1 MRSPQLQE
9 DDILYED
16 NHLLVVNKKA
26 GWPVQGDAS
35 GDESVVEMSKAFL
48 KEKYGKP
55 GNVFAGLVH
64 RIDRPVSGLVL
75 IAKTSKALSRM
86 TKSFQSRE
94 VEKYYLAVTLG
105 KTPVER
111 GFLEDELLKDRS
123 RNQVRVL
130 SAPRPG
136 SKSARLDYELL
147 AESGGHYLMGIR
159 PLTGRSHQIRVQLA
173 HAGAVIAGDLKYGA
187 PAPLP
192 DKSIAL
198 HARSL
203 AFIHPV
209 KKEPLKITAPLPP
222 ISIWSKFENQ
232 IS

>member
-1 MRSPQLQE
+1 MQSPQLQE

-16 NHLLVVNKKA
+16 NHLLIINKKA

-48 KEKYGKP
+48 KKKYGKP

-75 IAKTSKALSRM
+75 IAKTGKALSRM

-94 VEKYYLAVTLG
+94 VEKYYLAVTLH
-105 KTPVER
+105 KMPMER
-111 GFLEDELLKDRS
+111 GFLENELLKDHGKNR
-123 RNQVRVL
+123 VRVL
-130 SAPRPG
+130 SAPRAG
-136 SKSARLDYELL
+136 SKTARLDYEVL
-147 AESGGHYLMGIR
+147 AESGGHYLLGIR

-187 PAPLP
+187 SAPLP
-192 DKSIAL
+192 GKSIAL

-203 AFIHPV
+203 AFMHPV

-222 ISIWSKFENQ
+222 ITIWSKFKNQ
-232 IS
+232 IN

>member
-1 MRSPQLQE
+1 MQSPQLQE

-16 NHLLVVNKKA
+16 NHLLIVNKKA

-35 GDESVVEMSKAFL
+35 GDRSVVEMSKAFL
-48 KEKYGKP
+48 KKKYKKP

-64 RIDRPVSGLVL
+64 RIDRPVSGLVV

-86 TKSFQSRE
+86 TKSFQARE
-94 VEKYYLAVTLG
+94 VEKYYLAVTLH
-105 KTPVER
+105 KLPMER
-111 GFLEDELLKDRS
+111 GFLENELLKDRIKN
-123 RNQVRVL
+123 RVR
-130 SAPRPG
+130 AIGTPQKG
-136 SKSARLDYELL
+136 SKKARLEYEVL
-147 AESGGHYLMGIR
+147 AESGGCYLLGIR

-187 PAPLP
+187 PTPLP

-203 AFIHPV
+203 SFIHPV
-209 KKEPLKITAPLPP
+209 KKDPLEITAPLSP
-222 ISIWSKFENQ
+222 ISIWSRFEDR